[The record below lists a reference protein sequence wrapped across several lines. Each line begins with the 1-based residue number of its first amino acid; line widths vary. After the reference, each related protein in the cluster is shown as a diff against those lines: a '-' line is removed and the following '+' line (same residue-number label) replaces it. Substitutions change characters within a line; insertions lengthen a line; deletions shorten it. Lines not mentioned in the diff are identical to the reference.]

1 MGDERESRLRL
12 VGEFKDRLEVVRTR
26 IEQAARRAGRDPG
39 TVTLVAVSK
48 TVAVG
53 RLQEAVACGC
63 RVFGESRVQ
72 EALAKIGVLRA
83 SEAPATPGRARGTG
97 ASETIPMGVR
107 APAGIE
113 WHLIGPIQS
122 NKARSVVGR
131 FSLLHAVDRLE
142 VAERLDRVA
151 RERGTSQ
158 PVLLEVNVTGETT
171 KHGFKPDDLARAAE
185 RMGALSG
192 LRLLG
197 LMTIP
202 PQAADPE
209 EARPHFRR
217 LCQLAATVEALKIPG
232 VTMKE
237 LSMGM
242 SGDFEVAVEEGAT
255 MVRIGTALFGPRPAV

>member
-1 MGDERESRLRL
+1 MDDERESRARL
-12 VGEFKDRLEVVRTR
+12 VGEFKDRLEVVRAR

-39 TVTLVAVSK
+39 TVMLVAVSK
-48 TVAVG
+48 TVSVG

-72 EALAKIGVLRA
+72 EALAKIGVLKDV
-83 SEAPATPGRARGTG
+83 PGL
-97 ASETIPMGVR
+97 
-107 APAGIE
+107 E

-122 NKARSVVGR
+122 NKAKSVVGR

-142 VAERLDRVA
+142 VAERLDRAA
-151 RERGTSQ
+151 RERGTVQ
-158 PVLLEVNVTGETT
+158 PVLLEVNVAEEAT

-202 PQAADPE
+202 PLSDHPE

-217 LCQLAATVEALKIPG
+217 LRHLAATVEALKIPG

>member
-1 MGDERESRLRL
+1 MGDERESRARL
-12 VGEFKDRLEVVRTR
+12 VGKFTDRLEVVRSR

-39 TVTLVAVSK
+39 TVMLVAVSK
-48 TVAVG
+48 TVSVG

-72 EALAKIGVLRA
+72 EALAKIGLLKDV
-83 SEAPATPGRARGTG
+83 PGL
-97 ASETIPMGVR
+97 
-107 APAGIE
+107 E

-122 NKARSVVGR
+122 NKAKSVVGR

-142 VAERLDRVA
+142 VAERLDRA
-151 RERGTSQ
+151 AKERGIVQ
-158 PVLLEVNVTGETT
+158 PVLLEVNVAGEAT
-171 KHGFKPDDLARAAE
+171 KHGFKPADMARAAE

-192 LRLLG
+192 LRLRG

-202 PQAADPE
+202 PAAADPE
-209 EARPHFRR
+209 ETRPHFRR
-217 LCQLAATVEALKIPG
+217 VRHLAATVEALKIPG

>member
-1 MGDERESRLRL
+1 MDDERESRVRL
-12 VGEFKDRLEVVRTR
+12 VGEFQDRLEVVQAR
-26 IEQAARRAGRDPG
+26 IERAARRAGRDPG

-48 TVAVG
+48 TVPVE
-53 RLQEAVACGC
+53 RLQEAVVCGC

-72 EALAKIGVLRA
+72 EALAKMKVFGAL
-83 SEAPATPGRARGTG
+83 APV
-97 ASETIPMGVR
+97 EM
-107 APAGIE
+107 E

-122 NKARSVVGR
+122 NKAKSVVGR

-142 VAERLDRVA
+142 VAERLDRAA
-151 RERGTSQ
+151 RERGTVQ
-158 PVLLEVNVTGETT
+158 PLLLEVNVAGETT
-171 KHGFKPDDLARAAE
+171 KHGFMPDDLGRAAE
-185 RMGALSG
+185 RMGALAG

-202 PQAADPE
+202 PPAADPE

-217 LCQLAATVEALKIPG
+217 LCRLAATVEALKIPG
-232 VTMKE
+232 VSMKE

-255 MVRIGTALFGPRPAV
+255 MVRIGTALFGPRPAQGDQ